1 MQPIRKVQMATHFRW
16 VEAPSRT
23 DPTKTSRYLTPCS
36 PGAAG
41 AQEMTWI
48 DIEPDQL
55 LEPELTVQDFL
66 KAVQSSRPTVN
77 KDDIMQ
83 QVNFT
88 NDFGRWIFGYRWT
101 LDIKIQSLL
110 RPRRLEYI
118 GCLMAIIQPNY
129 QLLRPNAH
137 QLSVLIS

>member
-23 DPTKTSRYLTPCS
+23 DPNTTSRYLTPCS
-36 PGAAG
+36 PGAPD

-77 KDDIMQ
+77 KADIMQ
-83 QVNFT
+83 QVSFT
-88 NDFGRWIFGYRWT
+88 NDFGKFILSFFFFFFGNAKST
-101 LDIKIQSLL
+101 CSFIVSL
-110 RPRRLEYI
+110 
-118 GCLMAIIQPNY
+118 
-129 QLLRPNAH
+129 
-137 QLSVLIS
+137 

>member
-23 DPTKTSRYLTPCS
+23 DSNTTGRYLTPCS
-36 PGAAG
+36 PGAPD

-55 LEPELTVQDFL
+55 LEPELTVQDFM

-77 KDDIMQ
+77 KADIMQ
-83 QVNFT
+83 QVSFT
-88 NDFGRWIFGYRWT
+88 NDFGKLIFSFSFGMLRLAAHLLYHYR
-101 LDIKIQSLL
+101 S
-110 RPRRLEYI
+110 RRLKCLIRKRTFLSGIPNSEYS
-118 GCLMAIIQPNY
+118 LMLY
-129 QLLRPNAH
+129 
-137 QLSVLIS
+137 S

>member
-23 DPTKTSRYLTPCS
+23 DPNTTSRYLTPCS
-36 PGAAG
+36 PGAPD

-77 KDDIMQ
+77 KADIMQ
-83 QVNFT
+83 QVSFT
-88 NDFGRWIFGYRWT
+88 NDFGKFILSFFFFFWERE
-101 LDIKIQSLL
+101 
-110 RPRRLEYI
+110 EYLFIYCFII
-118 GCLMAIIQPNY
+118 GQEG
-129 QLLRPNAH
+129 
-137 QLSVLIS
+137 